1 MADNLGERIRK
12 ARVKAG
18 ITQVELAKRLG
29 ITYPT
34 ANKYEMGH
42 RTPDASL
49 LSHMAKL
56 LACDPGWLLTGETA
70 LHVMASVPKAI
81 SVVQIPLIS
90 KVPDDFPE
98 RVSEEIAGYISL
110 PNIPQGAYSI
120 IVRGDNM
127 SPSIRDG
134 DYVIFVPDEDIKN
147 GDIIVVN
154 DEWGE
159 SILRRYRK
167 KKSKSL
173 LVSDN
178 PEYQAG
184 ALNKNHKIIGRV
196 IAVWRNIKI

>member
-1 MADNLGERIRK
+1 MADNLGERIK
-12 ARVKAG
+12 LVRVKAG
-18 ITQVELAKRLG
+18 LTQAELAKKLG

-34 ANKYEMGH
+34 VNKYERGH
-42 RTPDASL
+42 RIPDAAL

-56 LACDPGWLLTGETA
+56 FTCDPGWLLTGETA

-159 SILRRYRK
+159 SILRRYRR